1 MSVCTGGRYGWVDR
15 VVEKMEEKNRLNMVR
30 VEFHEG
36 KLRQGW
42 GFGVFSEGS
51 VTICRGTRQESYLS
65 HNFRNFTIHANVGL
79 LCFCCIC
86 VYENSCDSTP
96 RQ

>member
-1 MSVCTGGRYGWVDR
+1 
-15 VVEKMEEKNRLNMVR
+15 MEEKNRLNMVR

-51 VTICRGTRQESYLS
+51 VTICRGKCLYKTRE
-65 HNFRNFTIHANVGL
+65 L
-79 LCFCCIC
+79 L
-86 VYENSCDSTP
+86 DW
-96 RQ
+96 

>member
-51 VTICRGTRQESYLS
+51 VTICRGTRQESYWTGDDGVSSLIA
-65 HNFRNFTIHANVGL
+65 RRG
-79 LCFCCIC
+79 
-86 VYENSCDSTP
+86 YDSKP
-96 RQ
+96 